1 MKERVGTVKAK
12 QMIWE
17 GKVLTAKEA
26 LDAGLIDYIAP
37 EGTVFAMADQVVGK
51 MLASPIS
58 SMITTKNSTCTKY
71 ATARKYL
78 SIRG

>member
-1 MKERVGTVKAK
+1 MG
-12 QMIWE
+12 

-37 EGTVFAMADQVVGK
+37 EGTVFAMADQLVGK

-58 SMITTKNSTCTKY
+58 SMITTKKFCMHKICHS
-71 ATARKYL
+71 
-78 SIRG
+78 